1 MCVLVIVVAWKQS
14 VAYHC
19 EKVCPVITRSV
30 GGEESLLGDT
40 LFNVF
45 GVSRKG
51 SSGKEGWDKLWQHLM
66 GSAIMICQFKKGI
79 LGKKICVV
87 YST

>member
-19 EKVCPVITRSV
+19 QKVCPVITRSV
-30 GGEESLLGDT
+30 EQEESLPADT
-40 LFNVF
+40 LFDVF

-51 SSGKEGWDKLWQHLM
+51 SSVKEG
-66 GSAIMICQFKKGI
+66 
-79 LGKKICVV
+79 
-87 YST
+87 